1 MKPVVKSVQVN
12 IKPDA
17 FPVQSSLE
25 QEIFFDFACRVFS
38 VTGLSTAEWAAASF
52 VMQQRYGVLYSE
64 QSGDRD
70 TLCTLSAY

>member
-38 VTGLSTAEWAAASF
+38 VTGLNTAEWAAVSYF
-52 VMQQRYGVLYSE
+52 MQQHYSVLYGE
-64 QSGDRD
+64 QSGDRN
-70 TLCTLSAY
+70 TLCTFSVC